1 MKDNKKK
8 KYEGFSLVEML
19 VTLAII
25 SMVMIVSATVLTTLV
40 KVSTVAND
48 KIQARN
54 ESEFVLELVRRTVR
68 NSNPQ
73 DVYIFKSDTVRHYDP
88 ELDIVEAIDDSKDVP
103 GAYEEGLGEGESGN
117 EIQFRPYGYRDWICL
132 AYFKS
137 SENDERGYILKTS
150 AQDLGSSHES
160 CFDIDLS
167 NPSSYL
173 MVLNSDHIN
182 VKDLTISYA
191 ELVDGNYMIT
201 FDIRSEPVNWYLSGN
216 SPLRPEVFRQGV
228 VSTEGIVW

>member
-73 DVYIFKSDTVRHYDP
+73 DVYIFKSDTVRHYNP
-88 ELDIVEAIDDSKDVP
+88 ETGIVEPIENKNVAL
-103 GAYEEGLGEGESGN
+103 AYEEGLGEGESGN

-137 SENDERGYILKTS
+137 SEDDERGYILKTS
-150 AQDLGSSHES
+150 AQDLGGNHES
-160 CFDIDLS
+160 CFYMDPAD
-167 NPSSYL
+167 PSSYL
-173 MVLNSDHIN
+173 MILNSDHIN
-182 VKDLTISYA
+182 VKDLTISYV